1 MTKQEIRKKH
11 LALRANLK
19 NRHTADK
26 KIVSRFIL
34 QDAYQ
39 NAKTVMLYLS
49 YKSEPDTWRLARKVL
64 SDGKRLC
71 APVTK
76 AGGEMDCFLIR
87 DIDNLSQSSM
97 GIYEPLPT
105 DPVQPDEIDVIVVPG
120 CAFSENGFRIGY
132 GGGYYDRYLLKT
144 HAVTYGFFYECLK
157 AEFTPEPTDVPLHYI
172 ITEQNLYEKKKG

>member
-11 LALRANLK
+11 LALRASLK
-19 NRHTADK
+19 NRHEADK

-34 QDAYQ
+34 QEAYQ

-49 YKSEPDTWRLARKVL
+49 YKSEPDTWHLAQKVL
-64 SDGKRLC
+64 ADGKRLC
-71 APVTK
+71 APVIK
-76 AGGEMDCFLIR
+76 AGGEMDCFIIR
-87 DIDNLSQSSM
+87 DLHNLSLSAM
-97 GIYEPLPT
+97 GIYEPFPT
-105 DPVQPDEIDVIVVPG
+105 EPVQPDEIDVIVVPG

-132 GGGYYDRYLLKT
+132 GGGYYDRYLPKT

-157 AEFTPEPTDVPLHYI
+157 AEFIPEATDVPLHYI